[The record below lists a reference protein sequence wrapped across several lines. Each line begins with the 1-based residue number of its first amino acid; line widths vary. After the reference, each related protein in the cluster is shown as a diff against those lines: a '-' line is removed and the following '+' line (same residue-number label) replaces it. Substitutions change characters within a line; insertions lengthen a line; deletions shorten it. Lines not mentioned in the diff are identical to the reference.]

1 MSSEFLPLSVYPD
14 YRSSRLSRKNGT
26 KRVTWSYWEVSIST
40 KICLFLWSWVNPFQ
54 SPSNPLFSRKPCTT
68 SRTTVISPLECS
80 AAPPL
85 VCTILALTLG
95 CFQRSLKIG
104 LTRLA
109 FRSDRRKPELKM
121 ATNMLW
127 QLLLHLEKENKV
139 WLESKLKE
147 VESKKGVTQIIF
159 FRYLLHGN

>member
-1 MSSEFLPLSVYPD
+1 MISEFLPLSVYPD

-85 VCTILALTLG
+85 VCSILALTLG

-104 LTRLA
+104 LTSTGIQVRQKKTWAEDGYKHALA
-109 FRSDRRKPELKM
+109 I
-121 ATNMLW
+121 
-127 QLLLHLEKENKV
+127 
-139 WLESKLKE
+139 
-147 VESKKGVTQIIF
+147 VTASGEGKQGLAGIQAEGSRI
-159 FRYLLHGN
+159 